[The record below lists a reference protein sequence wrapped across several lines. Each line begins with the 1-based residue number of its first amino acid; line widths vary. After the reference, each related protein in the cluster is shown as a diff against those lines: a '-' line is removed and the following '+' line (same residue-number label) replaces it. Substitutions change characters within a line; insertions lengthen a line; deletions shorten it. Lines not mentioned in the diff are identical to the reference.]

1 MTQENIVDQKK
12 QEKKKEK
19 IAVIRIRGM
28 VRVNTDIQDTLFF
41 LRLRKK
47 HVCVVLEKSNSAS
60 GMLRKAKDYITYGEI
75 DEETEKELISKRGK
89 KDEEGKLKPFFE
101 LAPPR
106 GGFERKGIKKSFQQG
121 GVLGYR
127 GKNINDL
134 IKRML

>member
-1 MTQENIVDQKK
+1 LIKRSKK
-12 QEKKKEK
+12 KRKEK